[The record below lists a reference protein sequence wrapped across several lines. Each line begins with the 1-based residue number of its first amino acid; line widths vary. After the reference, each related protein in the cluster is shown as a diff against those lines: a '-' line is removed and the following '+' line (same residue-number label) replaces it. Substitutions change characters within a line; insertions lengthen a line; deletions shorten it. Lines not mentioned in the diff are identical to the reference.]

1 MDSLKTFLKE
11 KGLYLVCLGL
21 ILAATVASIWAI
33 RNVMR
38 GVEQLDAQQDTQQ
51 GGVTWNPPDTA
62 VNNPASNVPQATPAP
77 SASSSASSRPS
88 GGQSP
93 SAAAQ
98 SGSGGSAASSA
109 QPAASYRQ
117 PVNGEV
123 LLAFSGDDLVY
134 NETLG
139 DWRTHNGTD
148 YACVSAD
155 SVLASAGG
163 EVTAAYSDALW
174 GGVVEVA
181 DLEGITWR
189 YCGISDMAVEQGQ
202 KVETGAL
209 LGRPGA
215 IPTEDGSLHIHL
227 ECRQGDTWL
236 DPEKV
241 IAG

>member
-1 MDSLKTFLKE
+1 MDSLKAFLKE

-38 GVEQLDAQQDTQQ
+38 GVEQLNQQNTVQEDA
-51 GGVTWNPPDTA
+51 TWDQPDTA
-62 VNNPASNVPQATPAP
+62 VNTPASDVPQTTPTPSAAP
-77 SASSSASSRPS
+77 PASSSSAGAS
-88 GGQSP
+88 SP

-98 SGSGGSAASSA
+98 GGSGDAAASSA
-109 QPAASYRQ
+109 QPAASYGL

-123 LLAFSGDDLVY
+123 LLAFSGSDQVY

-148 YACVSAD
+148 YACVSGG
-155 SVLASAGG
+155 SILASAAGT
-163 EVTAAYSDALW
+163 VTAAYSDALW
-174 GGVVEVA
+174 GGVVEVTDA
-181 DLEGITWR
+181 EGRVWK
-189 YCGISDMAVEQGQ
+189 YCGVSDAAVEQGDT
-202 KVETGAL
+202 VATGAL

-215 IPTEDGSLHIHL
+215 IPTESGALHLHL
-227 ECRQGDTWL
+227 ECIDGETWL
-236 DPEKV
+236 DPAEI

>member
-1 MDSLKTFLKE
+1 MDSLKAFLKE

-38 GVEQLDAQQDTQQ
+38 GVEQLNQQNTVQEDA
-51 GGVTWNPPDTA
+51 TWDQPDTA
-62 VNNPASNVPQATPAP
+62 VNTPASDVPQTTPTP
-77 SASSSASSRPS
+77 SAAPPVSSSSAGAS
-88 GGQSP
+88 SP

-98 SGSGGSAASSA
+98 GGSGDAAASSA
-109 QPAASYRQ
+109 QPAASYGL

-123 LLAFSGDDLVY
+123 LLAFSGSDLVY

-148 YACVSAD
+148 YACVSGGSILD
-155 SVLASAGG
+155 SAAGT
-163 EVTAAYSDALW
+163 VTAVYSDALW
-174 GGVVEVA
+174 GGVVEVTDA
-181 DLEGITWR
+181 EGRVWK
-189 YCGISDMAVEQGQ
+189 YCGVSDAAVEQGDT
-202 KVETGAL
+202 VATGAL

-215 IPTEDGSLHIHL
+215 IPTESGALHPHL
-227 ECRQGDTWL
+227 ECIDGETWL
-236 DPEKV
+236 DPAEI